1 METIGVK
8 ELGGPDALKVLKLPF
23 PEPDE
28 QLLLDR
34 TELNE
39 LLGLKARQPRRL
51 RR

>member
-1 METIGVK
+1 MEAIGVK
-8 ELGGPDALKVLKLPF
+8 EFGGPDALKVLKLPF

-28 QLLLDR
+28 HLLLDR

-39 LLGLKARQPRRL
+39 LGPKLDNPERL